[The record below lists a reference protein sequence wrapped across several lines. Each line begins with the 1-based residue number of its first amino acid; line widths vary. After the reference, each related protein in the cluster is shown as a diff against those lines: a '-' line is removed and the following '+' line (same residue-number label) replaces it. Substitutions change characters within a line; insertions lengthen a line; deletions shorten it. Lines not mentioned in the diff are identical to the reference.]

1 MVSVP
6 DPEIQRVLQELGF
19 PEVSAVPRMKDVV
32 KMFRKMALKRHPDKP
47 GGSKEQFQLLQ
58 EAFLKIGSWIET
70 QQQRGE
76 TTGEQDDLEEN
87 IAKNIFKQFY
97 LHGVWLRSQYKHLF
111 SDMSDAEL
119 LLMDGAELRQHLT
132 HHRAQSAK
140 AGEGGVPAIRYK
152 PCYHFSKRYQRKR
165 RKRYRENIK
174 FQSPFTP
181 VI

>member
-70 QQQRGE
+70 RQQRGE

-119 LLMDGAELRQHLT
+119 LLMDGAELRHHLT

-140 AGEGGVPAIRYK
+140 SGEGGVPAIRYK

-165 RKRYRENIK
+165 RKRY
-174 FQSPFTP
+174 
-181 VI
+181 